1 MSNSS
6 LSINN
11 DSDTPPNPLTP
22 PPSPLSPN
30 EQSISCAQLPDTE
43 SSDESHENYAK
54 PENDDDSQKSTAA
67 APDGETVRDIFG
79 SSFHFS
85 FDFLRNLFIN
95 FLHR

>member
-30 EQSISCAQLPDTE
+30 EEPISCAQSSETE
-43 SSDESHENYAK
+43 NSEKSQEESVVK
-54 PENDDDSQKSTAA
+54 PENVDNSEINNTAA
-67 APDGETVRDIFG
+67 APDGENVSGWSD
-79 SSFHFS
+79 
-85 FDFLRNLFIN
+85 FDS
-95 FLHR
+95 